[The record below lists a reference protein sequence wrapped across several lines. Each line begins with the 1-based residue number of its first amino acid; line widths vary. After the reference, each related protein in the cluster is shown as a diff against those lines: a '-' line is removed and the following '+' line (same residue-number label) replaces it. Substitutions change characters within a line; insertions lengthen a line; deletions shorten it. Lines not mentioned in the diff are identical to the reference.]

1 MGGLGSPFNYKVIT
15 GNMPSLFEKR
25 LNKAMEDGCTVLQS
39 TFRLSRCNIGI
50 TYSILVMTDKLPLK
64 SRNRVIK

>member
-39 TFRLSRCNIGI
+39 TFRVARGDNRNYLQYIGNDRQI
-50 TYSILVMTDKLPLK
+50 TT
-64 SRNRVIK
+64 